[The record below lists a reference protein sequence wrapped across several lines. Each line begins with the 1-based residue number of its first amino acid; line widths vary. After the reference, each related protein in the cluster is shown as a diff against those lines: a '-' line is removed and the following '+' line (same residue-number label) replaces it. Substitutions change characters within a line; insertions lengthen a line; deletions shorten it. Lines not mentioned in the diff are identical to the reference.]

1 MGVRISRNTHMPS
14 KDRAKLYTLAERVK
28 LKEDKKWIYLS
39 PGIQCDVKFHCY
51 TSSGIMRDPSFVGFE
66 YYGMSL

>member
-1 MGVRISRNTHMPS
+1 MPS

-66 YYGMSL
+66 